1 MLHKNFRSEVDH
13 ADAGMT
19 GRDEAELLSADLDA
33 LVSEQELQ
41 IMRLLMEYPAVIE
54 DAARDLAPHLVAFYL
69 KDLAAAFHSYYNST
83 HFLVDDQRLK
93 LARLALIRAVRHALA
108 NGLKLLGV
116 STPAK
121 M

>member
-1 MLHKNFRSEVDH
+1 MLLGE
-13 ADAGMT
+13 ADSSCLAS
-19 GRDEAELLSADLDA
+19 L
-33 LVSEQELQ
+33 
-41 IMRLLMEYPAVIE
+41 
-54 DAARDLAPHLVAFYL
+54 ARRND

-83 HFLVDDQRLK
+83 HFLVDGQRLK